1 MRGGDSDSGGVGFAG
16 RWVWCGGGG
25 VSVRAS
31 LVSVGC
37 VSVTERG
44 AKVTPRKIY
53 DLTSVT
59 KYARLVFTSRGGTRP
74 EKGEGVNDDYET

>member
-1 MRGGDSDSGGVGFAG
+1 MAVEPSKV
-16 RWVWCGGGG
+16 
-25 VSVRAS
+25 
-31 LVSVGC
+31 
-37 VSVTERG
+37 G